1 MAQPWEMDWGQS
13 AQPAAKAPW
22 EMDWGSPAKSDAG
35 ESPKTWSSDPRSAWE
50 KIGDTTLGKIAHS
63 AVDAFTLPHDA
74 YYGQLQPG
82 DEVKRS
88 FNAATWATPVP
99 AAMRAGEGIF
109 GVPMAARSE
118 PSAGISAATT
128 ANEIGAPLPRGLA
141 SDSKVMQSTTKA
153 AQQLPLVGPKIGE
166 QAAKT
171 VEAAGGAV
179 GDITNQMTGG
189 ITDRAASGA
198 MMRPAIKDVIENNN
212 NRIGESF
219 DSLRKMLDQSEP
231 VAELPTTEKV
241 LKGIIKEREAAGHT
255 NPSSGLENV
264 QNLVDK
270 GATFD
275 ALQRARSEL
284 GSQLKFGVAN
294 PGYNA
299 GDLKRL
305 MTSTKADLE
314 HVVRQSFDGSS
325 RLPATN
331 ALPENHA
338 IINGEP
344 YHLNDN
350 GTLGGRVQ
358 PNIGG
363 SRSATPEDA
372 VQALKDAYTTAGPL
386 MEFNKT
392 LENLTGIQ
400 KDESLIGSLTQAAQN
415 KTGNVK
421 ILAQLRNSMPKQDFQ
436 QIGGV
441 ALAELGHN
449 ASTGKF
455 SLNQFATK
463 WEGMGDRA
471 KSILFSPEHKQS
483 LDNIAQLG
491 RHLKDADKFANTSN
505 TAGSAAWGK
514 LIAGGAG
521 AVAALT
527 YGDPTKLVAGL
538 AGLGG
543 GLFLAKQLAKPAT
556 ASSIEKWTRAAV
568 LAEHG
573 QSPARISAFRM
584 STRNLLNNLEF
595 DQNQTSPQQSRIS
608 P

>member
-1 MAQPWEMDWGQS
+1 MDWGASRPDSKS
-13 AQPAAKAPW
+13 ADAPT
-22 EMDWGSPAKSDAG
+22 
-35 ESPKTWSSDPRSAWE
+35 TWSTDPRSAWD

-82 DEVKRS
+82 DEIKRS
-88 FNAATWATPVP
+88 FNAATFATPVP

-109 GVPMAARSE
+109 AVPMAARSE
-118 PSAGISAATT
+118 PSAGIAAATT
-128 ANEIGAPLPRGLA
+128 ANELGAPLPRGLA

-189 ITDRAASGA
+189 VTDRASSGA
-198 MMRPAIKDVIENNN
+198 AMRPAIKDVIENNN
-212 NRIGESF
+212 SRIDESF
-219 DSLRKMLDQSEP
+219 SSLRKMLDQSEP

-241 LKGIIKEREAAGHT
+241 LKGIINEREAAGHT
-255 NPSSGLENV
+255 NPASGLENV

-305 MTSTKADLE
+305 MTSTKSDME
-314 HVVRQSFDGSS
+314 NVVRQSAKEGV
-325 RLPATN
+325 N
-331 ALPENHA
+331 PE
-338 IINGEP
+338 E
-344 YHLNDN
+344 
-350 GTLGGRVQ
+350 
-358 PNIGG
+358 
-363 SRSATPEDA
+363 A
-372 VQALKDAYTTAGPL
+372 VQALRDAHTTAGPL

-392 LENLTGIQ
+392 LEKLTGIQ

-421 ILAQLRNSMPKQDFQ
+421 ILAQLRNSMPKQDFE

-449 ASTGKF
+449 VSTGKF

-538 AGLGG
+538 ASVGG

-573 QSPARISAFRM
+573 QSATRMAAFRM

>member
-1 MAQPWEMDWGQS
+1 MADPWEMDWGPSQS
-13 AQPAAKAPW
+13 AQPDAAKAPW

-35 ESPKTWSSDPRSAWE
+35 DASKTWSSDPRSAWE

-82 DEVKRS
+82 DEIKRS

-109 GVPMAARSE
+109 AVPMAARSE
-118 PSAGISAATT
+118 PSAGIAAATT
-128 ANEIGAPLPRGLA
+128 ANELGAPLPVGLA

-166 QAAKT
+166 QTAKT

-189 ITDRAASGA
+189 VTDRAASGA

-241 LKGIIKEREAAGHT
+241 LKGILKEREAAGHT

-264 QNLVDK
+264 QKLVDN

-305 MTSTKADLE
+305 MTSTKSDME
-314 HVVRQSFDGSS
+314 HVVRQSAVEDVK
-325 RLPATN
+325 
-331 ALPENHA
+331 PE
-338 IINGEP
+338 E
-344 YHLNDN
+344 
-350 GTLGGRVQ
+350 
-358 PNIGG
+358 
-363 SRSATPEDA
+363 A
-372 VQALKDAYTTAGPL
+372 VQALRDAHTTAGPL

-392 LENLTGIQ
+392 LEKLTGIQ

-505 TAGSAAWGK
+505 TAGASAWGK

-595 DQNQTSPQQSRIS
+595 DQSQTSPQQSRIS